1 MVTEIIDKIKTA
13 SKIEDV
19 LSISDFKTEFNN
31 IIKEIHPDV
40 CSLDGASEA
49 TKKMLLWKEIFEN
62 GKEYK
67 NDVGTFVT
75 NGYWVE
81 FKSTEKNHSWSI
93 ENYRLFKQL
102 KDTTS
107 ENFKRYIPK
116 DGILASDGIIK
127 YTFDKRAI
135 PLSGLTLPQEHV
147 NWVLNRL
154 LEYCAY
160 LSQLGFSHCGLNPE
174 SVFIVPETHGIQVC
188 SFYHLT
194 RLGNRIGTLSGKYI
208 NWYPNEIF
216 ATKTAVHKIDIECS
230 KKIASYLLG
239 DTSGS
244 GIKFKKTH
252 NEDFINFIVT
262 QDENAYKALT
272 FYKGL
277 LKKNFKK
284 EFHLLTI

>member
-216 ATKTAVHKIDIECS
+216 ATKTAVPKIDIECS